1 MNQAQSLKYKAL
13 GLGSLLSTWACV
25 LFYPKNNNNNII
37 YTEGKI
43 KTFHVASNSQVANIF
58 TKALGISAFTRLAR
72 RLGLKDIFVPKRVKF
87 DSQLQVTEQSIVQ
100 DLSRSVKI
108 ESRKQSS
115 GTKTKKKRYHLEEVK
130 DENRV
135 V

>member
-1 MNQAQSLKYKAL
+1 M
-13 GLGSLLSTWACV
+13 
-25 LFYPKNNNNNII
+25 
-37 YTEGKI
+37 
-43 KTFHVASNSQVANIF
+43 ASNTQVANIF
-58 TKALGISAFTRLAR
+58 TKALGISTFTRLAR